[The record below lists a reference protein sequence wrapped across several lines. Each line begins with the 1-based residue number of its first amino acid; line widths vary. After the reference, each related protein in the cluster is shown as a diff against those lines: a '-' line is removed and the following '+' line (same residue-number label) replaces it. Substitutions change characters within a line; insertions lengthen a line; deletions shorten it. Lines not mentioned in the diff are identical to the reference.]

1 MKILN
6 LLSTRTYSI
15 VILAL
20 TLLLIFPLYSSA
32 RAREID
38 YQIDAS
44 LEEGN
49 HLITGNET
57 IEFSNPLNDG
67 VSEVVLILSANLY
80 RQPNPHLSKINLDSL
95 YPAGFDPGWTK
106 VNKITGPEGNKLT
119 YEMEQLP
126 PAKQTFS
133 LENTIV
139 RVKLA
144 NELGPGEKATLNLQ
158 FTTKFPR
165 KKAGD
170 EELYKGVYT
179 WRFGWY
185 PMLAPAEWWKGYR
198 ERVYGQ
204 TKMENA
210 NFQVKLNVPEDFTGV
225 GNVTSQSGQTGESK
239 RKTLKMDLS
248 SARSFPL
255 VISSNYRKTVEEF
268 KRYTVEVLHLPGYQE
283 EARLLS
289 SYANEILN
297 FYSERFG
304 EYEREKLTFAQSPKS
319 GYFGMAADGL
329 IVLGGSFFTEKE
341 LALSTITNRL
351 SEYLIAHEI
360 AHQWF
365 GIGVGA
371 DLNSQNWISEAFAEF
386 LSLRYFH
393 SKYPEYKPNLFRFE
407 RKGFIRNAIE
417 SQLGYIN
424 LKEHTFELPYIVNFQ
439 QGFDEAVIKP
449 AQDVKYANATQ
460 TRVYKKGY
468 MILRTL
474 EEAIGKEKIN
484 KLINKIYE
492 KYGDRIINVE
502 MLASEAREV
511 AGDKVPDHFFQDW
524 LFTDGYL
531 DYGIEKVTTEKLSN
545 GEYLNEIIV
554 TKNGTLTTPVELKA
568 TLTSG
573 TTVTKTITLESNR
586 RSILLKKPE
595 KVEKATVDPDGAIMD
610 VNRLNNHYPR
620 KVDISLGENRL
631 PLDAYFVMVGPG
643 TITGRTP
650 NRAILSIGPGLSSQ
664 GSLNLNRNL
673 TISGGFRADVDK
685 LSELDI
691 TDIHAWF
698 QSSFDFWSNPDTGY
712 ASKYWLQNSSL
723 DLHYERFPADGE
735 RTYNLFGIRGNL
747 SQSVEENWSLSLGST
762 FTLGGTAKF
771 SLSASETA
779 RILPNIY
786 LNFSANLGL
795 SPSDLPDFLKFDLQE
810 LKSYGKWKERRFDA
824 PVWQKHS
831 YPGNYKLFSKISLEF
846 PISTDDK
853 YYLGN
858 LALITQVKQRIFV
871 SGGDTWNSSDD
882 ISLEAFKYEGGAE
895 LAIQGKTL
903 GGLLPF
909 DLVLGYAYHGQDKG
923 KPYFNISLNL

>member
-6 LLSTRTYSI
+6 LLHTRTHPI
-15 VILAL
+15 VILTIA
-20 TLLLIFPLYSSA
+20 LLLVLPFYSPG
-32 RAREID
+32 RAGEIN
-38 YQIDAS
+38 YQIDAR

-57 IEFSNPLNDG
+57 IELTNTLNDG

-80 RQPNPHLSKINLDSL
+80 KQPNPHLSKINLDSL

-106 VNKITGPEGNKLT
+106 VNKITGPEGNELT
-119 YEMEQLP
+119 YKMEQLP
-126 PAKQTFS
+126 PTKQTFS
-133 LENTIV
+133 LKDTIV
-139 RVKLA
+139 RVELA
-144 NELGPGEKATLNLQ
+144 NKLGPGERTTLDLQ

-185 PMLAPAEWWKGYR
+185 PMLTPAEWWKGYR
-198 ERVYGQ
+198 ERAYSQ

-225 GNVTSQSGQTGESK
+225 GNVTPQPGQAGEFK

-255 VISSNYRKTVEEF
+255 VISSNYQKTVEEF
-268 KRYTVEVLHLPGYQE
+268 KRYTVEVLHFPGYQE

-304 EYEREKLTFAQSPKS
+304 EYKREKLTFAQSPKS

-393 SKYPEYKPNLFRFE
+393 SKYPKYKPNLFRFE

-424 LKEHTFELPYIVNFQ
+424 LKEHMFELPYIVNFQ

-449 AQDVKYANATQ
+449 MDDVEYANATQ
-460 TRVYKKGY
+460 TRVYKKGF

-474 EEAIGKEKIN
+474 EGAIGEEN
-484 KLINKIYE
+484 MDKLMSRIYE
-492 KYGDRIINVE
+492 KYGNRIINVE
-502 MLASEAREV
+502 TLAREAREV
-511 AGDKVPDHFFQDW
+511 AGDKVPDNFFREW
-524 LFTDGYL
+524 LFSDGYL
-531 DYGIEKVTTEKLSN
+531 DYGIEKVTTEKLSE

-554 TKNGTLTTPVELKA
+554 TKKGTLITPVKLKA
-568 TLTSG
+568 TLSSG
-573 TTVTKTITLESNR
+573 TTITKTITLESNR

-595 KVEKATVDPDGAIMD
+595 KVEKATVDPNGAVMD

-620 KVDISLGENRL
+620 KVDVSLGGNRL

-664 GSLNLNRNL
+664 GRLKLNRNL
-673 TISGGFRADVDK
+673 TISGGFSAKVNK

-691 TDIHAWF
+691 TNIHGWF

-712 ASKYWLQNSSL
+712 AGKYWLQNSSL
-723 DLHYERFPADGE
+723 DLQYERFPGDGE

-747 SQSVEENWSLSLGST
+747 SQSIEKNGSLSLGST

-771 SLSASETA
+771 SISASETE

-795 SPSDLPDFLKFDLQE
+795 SPSDLPDLLKFNLPE
-810 LKSYGKWKERRFDA
+810 LKSYGEWKERRFVP
-824 PVWQKHS
+824 PVWQKYS

-858 LALITQVKQRIFV
+858 LALITQVKQRFFV
-871 SGGDTWNSSDD
+871 SGGDTWNSPDD
-882 ISLEAFKYEGGAE
+882 ISLEGFKYEGGAE
-895 LAIQGKTL
+895 LAVEGKTL
-903 GGLLPF
+903 GGLFPF
-909 DLVLGYAYHGQDKG
+909 DLVFGYAYHGQDKG